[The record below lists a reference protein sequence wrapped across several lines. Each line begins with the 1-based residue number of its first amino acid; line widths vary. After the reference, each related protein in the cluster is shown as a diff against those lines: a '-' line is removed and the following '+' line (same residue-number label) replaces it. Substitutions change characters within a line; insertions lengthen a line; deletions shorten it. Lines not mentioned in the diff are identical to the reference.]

1 LDVGSLEDDEIVVIG
16 GEEAMELEVGSEV
29 DLSVLFGPDTFWGS
43 EGEKRERDDG
53 EPGEE

>member
-1 LDVGSLEDDEIVVIG
+1 
-16 GEEAMELEVGSEV
+16 MELEVGSEV